1 MSTPNVLSPV
11 KAGGLELSN
20 RAWMA
25 PLTRCR
31 AGAGFVPNELNALYY
46 SQRAG
51 SGGAGLIIS
60 EATQISQEGQGYPNT
75 PGIYSPEQVAGWKR
89 VTDAVHRAGGKI
101 VCQLW
106 HVGRVSHNAYQAGGA
121 PPVAPSAIAQKGMC
135 RLPNGTREPYPVPR
149 ALETDEIERII
160 AEYETAAEN
169 AKKAGF
175 DGVQL
180 HAANSYLLEQFLRD
194 SSNKRT
200 DQYGGSIENRA
211 LFLLEA
217 TEALI
222 SVWGPDR
229 VGVRLSPS
237 GWSADFT
244 DSSPLE
250 TYSYVAEE
258 LDKLELAFLEIREAD
273 ADSIAAGSPNI
284 PVSKFRPAFSGAL
297 VANTDYTR
305 EKADEGIAKDDFD
318 AVTFGKPFISNP
330 DLVERF
336 RLGAELA
343 PWDSKTFYP
352 APGAELSHGYTDYPS
367 LAPSIA
373 R

>member
-1 MSTPNVLSPV
+1 MSNPNILSPIR
-11 KAGGLELSN
+11 AGSLQLAN

-31 AGAGFVPNELNALYY
+31 ANAGFVPHELNATYY
-46 SQRAG
+46 AQRA
-51 SGGAGLIIS
+51 GAGLIIS

-75 PGIYSPEQVAGWKR
+75 PGIYSPEQVEGWKL

-101 VCQLW
+101 ICQLW

-121 PPVAPSAIAQKGMC
+121 PPVAPSAIAAKGMC
-135 RLPNGTREPYPVPR
+135 RLPDGSREPYPVPR
-149 ALETDEIERII
+149 ALETDEIERIVR
-160 AEYETAAEN
+160 EYETAAAN

-180 HAANSYLLEQFLRD
+180 HAANTYLLEQFLRD
-194 SSNKRT
+194 SSNTRT
-200 DQYGGSIENRA
+200 DQYGGSIQNRA
-211 LFLLEA
+211 AFLLEA
-217 TEALI
+217 AEALVA
-222 SVWGPDR
+222 VWGPDR

-237 GWSADFT
+237 GWSAEFT
-244 DSSPLE
+244 DSTPLE
-250 TYSYVAEE
+250 TYLYVAEE

-284 PVSKFRPAFSGAL
+284 PVAKFRAAFSGAL
-297 VANTDYTR
+297 IANTGYSR
-305 EKADEGIAKDDFD
+305 ERADQGIAKDDFD

-336 RLGAELA
+336 RLEAPLT
-343 PWDSKTFYP
+343 PWDAKTFYP
-352 APGAELSHGYTDYPS
+352 GPGVEFSRGYTDYPA
-367 LAPSIA
+367 LAS
-373 R
+373 